1 MRNKLDFGML
11 KPSKMLPRLRD
22 AMIGSWYYPA
32 TSSAATGEL
41 INFAFVNNV
50 VANLVGGNYLTGLLL
65 LMNADDGFIGLT
77 GMIPFAA
84 NIVQLIAPIIME
96 RFTKRKT
103 FLIWFRFSA
112 LMVNALFISVIPFL
126 PIAQQAQL
134 TLVALALV
142 VVNCTHAILNPGFA
156 MWHMQFLPNRLRAS
170 FFSSQSIGVAV
181 LVAGAT
187 MGASAVGGRL

>member
-11 KPSKMLPRLRD
+11 KPSRTLPRLRD
-22 AMIGSWYYPA
+22 AMIGGWYFPGDEL
-32 TSSAATGEL
+32 SRDRMSL

-50 VANLVGGNYLTGLLL
+50 IANLVGGNYLTGLLL

-103 FLIWFRFSA
+103 CLLYTSGRSLAEA
-112 LMVNALFISVIPFL
+112 LRPRCQRSG
-126 PIAQQAQL
+126 
-134 TLVALALV
+134 
-142 VVNCTHAILNPGFA
+142 H
-156 MWHMQFLPNRLRAS
+156 RAR
-170 FFSSQSIGVAV
+170 
-181 LVAGAT
+181 AGRPPHPPAA
-187 MGASAVGGRL
+187 GPRPA